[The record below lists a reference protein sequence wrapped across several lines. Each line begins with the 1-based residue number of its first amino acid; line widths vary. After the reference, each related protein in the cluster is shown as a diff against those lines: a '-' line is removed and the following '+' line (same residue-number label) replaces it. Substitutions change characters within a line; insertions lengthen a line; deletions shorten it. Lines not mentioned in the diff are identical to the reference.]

1 MNASPHGRCSRR
13 RLIGPAPAAMLL
25 LYAIHGTAG
34 EVPDHPAARHGGVV
48 VARDGYVLELVASAK
63 ALSLFVSDIAG
74 EPVDTAFADGT
85 LSIFGEVGKPT
96 IVTLH
101 PAGGNRLIAEPDLD
115 ASARYRVVANLR
127 LYGRAPVRVTLG
139 EIEAVDSFKA
149 SQSR

>member
-1 MNASPHGRCSRR
+1 MNANTHGRRSRR
-13 RLIGPAPAAMLL
+13 ERIGPVPAAMLL
-25 LYAIHGTAG
+25 LYAIHGIAG

-63 ALSLFVSDIAG
+63 ALSLFVSDIA
-74 EPVDTAFADGT
+74 EKPLDTAFAAGS
-85 LSIFGEVGKPT
+85 LSIFGENGKPK

-115 ASARYRVVANLR
+115 TGARYRVVANLR

-149 SQSR
+149 SQSP